1 MLQVLVTHKAIV
13 ADGICS
19 FEFRASNGELLPSF
33 TAGAHVDVHLPSGMV
48 RQYSLCNSP
57 EERHRYLIGVLKD
70 PLSRGGSQ
78 AMHELV
84 EQGQTLQISEPR
96 NLFPLAAQGESH
108 LLIAGG
114 IGITPM
120 MAMAFELERK
130 GADFEL
136 HYCFRSRDRAAFL
149 DLLENATFARRV
161 TLHDDSSAAPSNLD
175 ASALLQRPEAG
186 RHIYVCGPG
195 GFMDY
200 ILTTAAAA
208 GWPEEQVH
216 REFFAA
222 APIDHDADQAFEV
235 ELVRSG
241 KVFQIPADRS
251 VFEVLDDA
259 GIEIETSC
267 EQGICGSCITR
278 VLSGTPD
285 HRDQFMT
292 DAEHARNDQFTP
304 CCSRA
309 KTPRLVLDL

>member
-1 MLQVLVTHKAIV
+1 MLQVLVNRKAVV

-19 FEFRASNGELLPSF
+19 FELRLAGGEPLPAF
-33 TAGAHVDVHLPSGMV
+33 TAGAHVDVYLPSGVV
-48 RQYSLCNSP
+48 RQYSLCNAP
-57 EERHRYLIGVLKD
+57 GERHRYLIGVLKD

-96 NLFPLAAQGESH
+96 NLFPLAVEGKRH

-120 MAMAFELERK
+120 MAMAQELHRQ
-130 GADFEL
+130 GADFAL
-136 HYCFRSRDRAAFL
+136 HYCFRSPERAAFL
-149 DLLENATFARRV
+149 DWLANSPFAERV
-161 TLHDDSSAAPSNLD
+161 SLHDDSSATPTKLD
-175 ASALLQRPEAG
+175 AGVLLQNPEPG
-186 RHIYVCGPG
+186 LHLYVCGPG
-195 GFMDY
+195 GFMQY
-200 ILTTAAAA
+200 ILDSAAAA
-208 GWPEEQVH
+208 GWPEQQVH

-222 APIDHDADQAFEV
+222 APIDHDGDQPFEV
-235 ELVRSG
+235 ELARSG
-241 KVFQIPADRS
+241 KVFHIPADRS

-259 GIEIETSC
+259 GIAIETSC

-278 VLSGTPD
+278 VLQGTPD

-309 KTPRLVLDL
+309 RSPRLVLDI